1 MYSWTESP
9 QMREKLT
16 SIIENRFCAAA
27 APADRIVRLPS
38 ALIWMTLL
46 ESHHSDWMAARIIAS
61 YFDLRPVP
69 GAALREPSALGL
81 EQVGPDDSALGAISA
96 GPGRWRVEGAQGTIV
111 AAGGVPPAREGGEEL
126 LAADPA

>member
-27 APADRIVRLPS
+27 APAGRIVRLPS
-38 ALIWMTLL
+38 GLIWMTLL

-69 GAALREPSALGL
+69 GAALMEPSA
-81 EQVGPDDSALGAISA
+81 P
-96 GPGRWRVEGAQGTIV
+96 PGRGTMSQSKSERHSNRHAARVQLY
-111 AAGGVPPAREGGEEL
+111 RN
-126 LAADPA
+126 